1 MGIGLDRTEIVE
13 ADHLN
18 VGTTRLDDGA
28 QDVAANA
35 AKTVDED
42 LNRHFDALLE

>member
-1 MGIGLDRTEIVE
+1 MGIGLDRAEIVQS
-13 ADHLN
+13 DHLD
-18 VGTTRLDDGA
+18 VGAARFDDGA